1 MTEPTI
7 QKRGYRIPI
16 SEEMQAYADGFP
28 RKGHLEPVTPTPE
41 QVAQHARAKA
51 ALEELEVNPYIHLG
65 RMEDE
70 PTLEPLVTERWVPD
84 ETAEEWLERYRAAK
98 AAGDPMQNPISSWA
112 STLAEQFQ
120 AVHSYGEAQ
129 VLTMP
134 DAPKGAE
141 K

>member
-51 ALEELEVNPYIHLG
+51 ALEELEVNPYISLG

-70 PTLEPLVTERWVPD
+70 PTLEPLETERWVPD
-84 ETAEEWLERYRAAK
+84 ETTEEWLERYRAAK
-98 AAGDPMQNPISSWA
+98 AAGEPTPKTWQDDLLESVVRSF
-112 STLAEQFQ
+112 AEPQ
-120 AVHSYGEAQ
+120 S
-129 VLTMP
+129 LPMP
-134 DAPKGAE
+134 DALKGAA